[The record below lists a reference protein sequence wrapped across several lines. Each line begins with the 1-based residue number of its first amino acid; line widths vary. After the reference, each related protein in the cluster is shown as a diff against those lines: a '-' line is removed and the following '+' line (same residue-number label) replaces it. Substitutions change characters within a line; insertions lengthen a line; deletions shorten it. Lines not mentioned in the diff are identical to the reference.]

1 MSLQQ
6 SHKEPGVLSL
16 LEPCQRLSPSP
27 ATKNKS
33 AVSSMATAMD
43 VSSSSS
49 TAPSSAPTQS
59 SARPHGYYIAH
70 SQHPTIITHSLTCSF
85 TSPTDTNLI
94 LARLSRLDV
103 MLVTTTGLT
112 PVLEIPLNGRIAS
125 LSTYLPR
132 NQTQHR
138 LIVTTDTAQLFIL
151 NYNSATSHVSTLYVT
166 NLQRKVGAP
175 SEAGHRCIVTP
186 SLILLSIYEGIVT
199 AVPIDAKGQLS
210 SEAVD
215 IHIDDVRLIDCCM
228 LTGHSKPT
236 LAVLS
241 IDARERRY
249 IRTYTIDV
257 KDRQANPAPLT
268 VSSLDHSPA
277 HLLSVDDGGLLVVGE
292 ESVVL
297 YGRDG
302 KSVCSVRMT
311 PSTIVSTCR
320 IDASRFL
327 LADLTGDLTMLLVQS
342 VSPASSLSL
351 SSPSSSSSSA
361 ATTQL
366 QLLYLGNTTI
376 ASTMS
381 YLTNGY
387 IFLGSTLGDHQ
398 LIQLHTTPI
407 TPPVDSADTQPTY
420 ITTADTFPNL
430 GAIVDMTLQQTDEY
444 GGGQLIT
451 ASGAFQCG
459 SLRIVRS
466 GVGVE
471 EEASIELEGIQGL
484 WGVRDSDASTEDK
497 YLVQSFVGET
507 RVLAMDGDELGE
519 IEMDGLDGAVQTKWC
534 GNMVGDVMVQVS
546 EHSVRLI
553 DARTMQLR
561 HEWKEGKITVASG
574 NRRQLLVCQGSIV
587 VLLVWDGERLV
598 EEKRVSLNHEVAC
611 VDITPVDAAGGSSE
625 TAQYAVLGM
634 WTDRSLRV
642 LQLPSLT
649 EVSRDEVG
657 SEVIPRSVLL
667 CPFSPTATYLLV
679 GLGDGHLISYTF
691 SPPTGGLSGRRSLVL
706 GSQPLSLSP
715 FRSNKSLHVF
725 AGCDRPTVVYCV
737 QDKLL
742 YSAVNL
748 RDIHHMT
755 SFAPSA
761 FPTSLAFASPTH
773 LLLGPIDSVQ
783 KLHIQSVPLNA
794 QPRRVLWW
802 SGEGVVVVVVTR
814 FVRDERNREKVG
826 VRWREVS
833 EVVCL
838 DDQTYERTSSI
849 ELRDKETSSA
859 LFITREPLLGERL
872 LVVGTAVVEPGEVAV
887 NEGRLLLMRVSD
899 KRLEL
904 VSETR
909 TKGAVMC
916 IDQVRGRVVC
926 GINSRVVVYRTLA
939 PTATQPLRLSAE
951 CSIPNGT
958 FVIALSTWQEY
969 VVAADL
975 QQSVSYL
982 VYVPASETGTVPTIE
997 KVARDW
1003 DPAWITALSPLHT
1016 PPSTL
1021 TDTPPLFLVADHYY
1035 NVFTVARNSTAATD
1049 EERTRV
1055 DVVGRY
1061 HLGDMVNVLRAGA
1074 LTTQPDVAGRGGAEV
1089 GRWGRMQATVL
1100 FGTIGGGVGVLA
1112 PLARDEYVWLSELE
1126 AAVEGVMGS
1135 VGGLEHRGW
1144 RGWKGERGRRDASS
1158 VGFVDGDLVEMSM
1171 ELRPEQQQQLSSK
1184 MRMAWTEIMRRV
1196 EEMSRIH

>member
-1 MSLQQ
+1 MD
-6 SHKEPGVLSL
+6 LSL
-16 LEPCQRLSPSP
+16 
-27 ATKNKS
+27 
-33 AVSSMATAMD
+33 
-43 VSSSSS
+43 SSSSLT
-49 TAPSSAPTQS
+49 TALSPAPTQS
-59 SARPHGYYIAH
+59 STRPHGYYIAH

-103 MLVTTTGLT
+103 MRVTTTGLT

-125 LSTYLPR
+125 LSAHLPR

-138 LIVTTDTAQLFIL
+138 LIVTTDSAQLFIL

-215 IHIDDVRLIDCCM
+215 IHIDDVRVFDCCM
-228 LTGHSKPT
+228 LTGHNKPT

-249 IRTYTIDV
+249 IRTYSIDV

-268 VSSLDHSPA
+268 VSSLDHSPS
-277 HLLSVDDGGLLVVGE
+277 HLLPVDDGGLLVVGE

-302 KSVCSVRMT
+302 KTVCSVRMT

-320 IDASRFL
+320 IDPSRFL
-327 LADLTGDLTMLLVQS
+327 LADLTGELTMLLIQAVT
-342 VSPASSLSL
+342 PASSISL
-351 SSPSSSSSSA
+351 SSPSSSSSSTYSA
-361 ATTQL
+361 STTQL
-366 QLLYLGNTTI
+366 QLLHLGHTTI

-398 LIQLHTTPI
+398 LIQLHTE
-407 TPPVDSADTQPTY
+407 PVAPSADSSDGQPTY

-451 ASGAFQCG
+451 ASGAWQCG

-484 WGVRDSDASTEDK
+484 WGVKESDSAAEDK

-507 RVLAMDGDELGE
+507 RVLAMDGEELGE
-519 IEMDGLDGAVQTKWC
+519 IEMDGLDGSVQTKWC
-534 GNMVGDVMVQVS
+534 GNMAGDVMVQVS
-546 EHSVRLI
+546 ERSARLI

-561 HEWKEGKITVASG
+561 HEWQEGKITVASG
-574 NRRQLLVCQGSIV
+574 NRRQLLVCQGNVV
-587 VLLVWDGERLV
+587 VLLTWNGERLL
-598 EEKRVSLNHEVAC
+598 EEKRATLEHEVAC
-611 VDITPVDAAGGSSE
+611 VDITPVDGGGGSGD
-625 TAQYAVLGM
+625 TAQYAVVGM

-642 LQLPSLT
+642 LRLPALT

-657 SEVIPRSVLL
+657 GEVIPRSVLL

-679 GLGDGHLISYTF
+679 GLGDGHLISYAF
-691 SPPTGGLSGRRSLVL
+691 APSTGGLSNRKSLVL

-715 FRSNKSLHVF
+715 FRSNKALHVF

-755 SFAPSA
+755 SFATPA

-802 SGEGVVVVVVTR
+802 AGEGVVIVIVSR
-814 FVRDERNREKVG
+814 FVRDERGRDKVG

-838 DDQTYERTSSI
+838 DDQTYERTSSV
-849 ELRDKETSSA
+849 ELKEKEAGSA
-859 LFITREPLLGERL
+859 LFVTREPLLGERL
-872 LVVGTAVVEPGEVAV
+872 LVVGTAVIEAGEVAV
-887 NEGRLLLMRVSD
+887 HEGRLLLMRVTD
-899 KRLEL
+899 KRLEV

-909 TKGAVMC
+909 TKGAVTC
-916 IDQVRGRVVC
+916 IDQVKGRVVV

-939 PTATQPLRLSAE
+939 PTTSQPLRLLAE

-958 FVIALSTWQEY
+958 IVIGLSTWQDY

-1003 DPAWITALSPLHT
+1003 DPAWITAISPLHT
-1016 PPSTL
+1016 PPSTV
-1021 TDTPPLFLVADHYY
+1021 TDTPPLFLAADHHY
-1035 NVFTVARNSTAATD
+1035 NVFTVARNSTAATE

-1055 DVVGRY
+1055 DVIGRY
-1061 HLGDMVNVLRAGA
+1061 HLGDMVNVFRTGC
-1074 LTTQPDVAGRGGAEV
+1074 LTTQPDVVARGGDGDI
-1089 GRWGRMQATVL
+1089 GRWGRMQATAL

-1112 PLARDEYVWLSELE
+1112 PLAREEYAWLSELE

-1144 RGWKGERGRRDASS
+1144 RGWKGERGRRDASG
-1158 VGFVDGDLVEMSM
+1158 VGFVDGDLVEMTM
-1171 ELRPEQQQQLSSK
+1171 ELRPEQQQQLSTK
-1184 MRMAWTEIMRRV
+1184 MRMPWNEITRRV

>member
-1 MSLQQ
+1 M
-6 SHKEPGVLSL
+6 
-16 LEPCQRLSPSP
+16 
-27 ATKNKS
+27 AT
-33 AVSSMATAMD
+33 TAMD
-43 VSSSSS
+43 VSSSSTT
-49 TAPSSAPTQS
+49 TASASSPAPTQS
-59 SARPHGYYIAH
+59 SVRPHGYYIAH

-94 LARLSRLDV
+94 LGRLSRLDV
-103 MLVTTTGLT
+103 MRVTTTGLT
-112 PVLEIPLNGRIAS
+112 PLLEIPLNGRIAS

-132 NQTQHR
+132 NHNQNR

-151 NYNSATSHVSTLYVT
+151 TYNPTTAHVSTLYVT

-210 SEAVD
+210 AEAVD

-228 LTGHSKPT
+228 LTGHTKHT

-241 IDARERRY
+241 VDARERRY

-257 KDRQANPAPLT
+257 KDRQANPAPMS
-268 VSSLDHSPA
+268 VSSLDHSPS
-277 HLLSVDDGGLLVVGE
+277 HLLSIDDGGLLVVGE

-302 KSVCSVRMT
+302 KSVCSIRMT

-327 LADLTGDLTMLLVQS
+327 LADITGDLTMLLIQS
-342 VSPASSLSL
+342 VTPASSISL
-351 SSPSSSSSSA
+351 SSPSSSSSASSS

-366 QLLYLGNTTI
+366 QLLHLGNTTI

-398 LIQLHTTPI
+398 LIQLHTEPVA
-407 TPPVDSADTQPTY
+407 PDVDSMDTQPTY

-451 ASGAFQCG
+451 ASGAWQCG

-484 WGVRDSDASTEDK
+484 WGVKESDSSSEDK

-507 RVLAMDGDELGE
+507 RVLAMDGEELGE
-519 IEMDGLDGAVQTKWC
+519 IEMDGLDGSVQTKWC
-534 GNMVGDVMVQVS
+534 GNMAGGVMVQVS
-546 EHSVRLI
+546 ESSVRLI
-553 DARTMQLR
+553 DASSMQLR
-561 HEWKEGKITVASG
+561 HEWQEGKTITVASG
-574 NRRQLLVCQGSIV
+574 NQRQLLVCQGNV
-587 VLLVWDGERLV
+587 LVLLAWNGERLV
-598 EEKRVSLNHEVAC
+598 EEKRVTLNHEVAC
-611 VDITPVDAAGGSSE
+611 VDLTPVDAAGEGGD
-625 TAQYAVLGM
+625 TAQYAVVGM
-634 WTDRSLRV
+634 WTDRTLRV
-642 LQLPSLT
+642 LQLPALT

-657 SEVIPRSVLL
+657 GEVIPRSVLL

-679 GLGDGHLISYTF
+679 GLGDGHLISYAF
-691 SPPTGGLSGRRSLVL
+691 APSTGSLSARKSLVL

-725 AGCDRPTVVYCV
+725 AGCDRPTVIYCV

-755 SFAPSA
+755 SFATPA

-794 QPRRVLWW
+794 QPRRVMWW
-802 SGEGVVVVVVTR
+802 SGEGVVVVIVSR
-814 FVRDERNREKVG
+814 FVRDERGRDKVG

-838 DDQTYERTSSI
+838 DDQTYERTSSV
-849 ELRDKETSSA
+849 ELKDKEAGSA

-872 LVVGTAVVEPGEVAV
+872 LVVGTAFVEAGEVAV
-887 NEGRLLLMRVSD
+887 HEGRLLLMRVTD

-916 IDQVRGRVVC
+916 IEQVKGRVVC

-939 PTATQPLRLSAE
+939 PSATQPLRLLAE

-958 FVIALSTWQEY
+958 IVMAISTWQEY

-982 VYVPASETGTVPTIE
+982 VYVPASETGSVPTIE

-1003 DPAWITALSPLHT
+1003 DPAWITALSSLHT

-1021 TDTPPLFLVADHYY
+1021 TDTPPLFVAADHHY
-1035 NVFTVARNSTAATD
+1035 NVFTVARNSTAATE

-1055 DVVGRY
+1055 DVIGRY
-1061 HLGDMVNVLRAGA
+1061 HLGDMVNVFRAGT
-1074 LTTQPDVAGRGGAEV
+1074 LSVQPDVAARGGGGDV

-1100 FGTIGGGVGVLA
+1100 FGTIGGGVGVMA
-1112 PLARDEYVWLSELE
+1112 PLAREEYAWLSELE

-1144 RGWKGERGRRDASS
+1144 RGWKGERGRLDGSS
-1158 VGFVDGDLVEMSM
+1158 VGFVDGDLVEMTM

-1184 MRMAWTEIMRRV
+1184 MRMPWTEITRRV